1 MFFVLFFLHQEREL
15 YNEIKE
21 ASLKKCLDENII
33 LGPAT
38 RTAASKTSEQAIS
51 FSFDFAQQLCTKKNM
66 NKRVDTLAEL
76 AEVVTDSSPNEKV
89 NIPVLVGRD
98 KAEIPLRQ
106 NPGLCE
112 PWWKGCDLPPT
123 KEAAFMNST

>member
-51 FSFDFAQQLCTKKNM
+51 FSFDFAQQLAYPHDPMQPGPMYTSWLREN
-66 NKRVDTLAEL
+66 VDFSEYT
-76 AEVVTDSSPNEKV
+76 P
-89 NIPVLVGRD
+89 
-98 KAEIPLRQ
+98 
-106 NPGLCE
+106 
-112 PWWKGCDLPPT
+112 
-123 KEAAFMNST
+123 KE